1 MDRCSRRGGCSRPSS
16 AATRGPPTAWML
28 DHLIAVETLV
38 TSALGLDRRDAPA
51 HRKKRSAKS

>member
-1 MDRCSRRGGCSRPSS
+1 
-16 AATRGPPTAWML
+16 ML

-51 HRKKRSAKS
+51 HREKRSAKS